1 MLTTGIASGDASS
14 YGQLLATLQQTG
26 LVGSVKQWEIPADKL
41 PDGSEGIPDVVLLDL
56 GRDPQPYFTFGAH
69 LRRLRPGVCLIA
81 CSSTYPPNQQLM
93 LDAMRSGVQ
102 DFISKPATPDAIRVI
117 LERLDQ
123 EGSSPEQ
130 ITSRKL
136 IVLMGAK
143 GGVGTTTIAV
153 NLGAHLSM
161 NAHKHTALLDFA
173 RPLGN
178 AHLFLDVRPRFGIRD
193 AMDNLDR
200 LDTHFFGG
208 LLTQHKSKLE
218 LLGGA
223 QQPEEWRSIS
233 MAPLERVVNVA
244 QANFDVV
251 LMDIGSQFSMDL
263 APVLLMAR
271 MVLLVTEANVPSL
284 WSLER
289 RLLALNGLGLEPD
302 RLRLIVN
309 RWHKGDDEVLKS
321 VEKNIKNP
329 IIASLPND
337 FKQASAAQNLGMP
350 IMKNHN
356 DVLSARYRQLA
367 SQLAGGEAMPQPP
380 GKRSGLSSV
389 FSPGKR

>member
-1 MLTTGIASGDASS
+1 MLTTGIASGDTTS
-14 YGQLLATLQQTG
+14 YGQLLASLQQTG
-26 LVGSVKQWEIPADKL
+26 LVGAVKQWEIPTDKL
-41 PDGSEGIPDVVLLDL
+41 PDGSEAIPDVVILDL
-56 GRDPQPYFTFGAH
+56 GRDPQPYFAFGAH
-69 LRRLRPGVCLIA
+69 LRRLRPGICLIA
-81 CSSTYPPNQQLM
+81 CSATFPPTQQLM

-102 DFISKPATPDAIRVI
+102 DFISKPAEPDALRII

-123 EGSSPEQ
+123 GDTPKEQ
-130 ITSRKL
+130 TASNKKL
-136 IVLMGAK
+136 IVVMGAK
-143 GGVGTTTIAV
+143 GGVGATTVAV
-153 NLGAHLSM
+153 NLGVHLSVQ
-161 NAHKHTALLDFA
+161 AHKHTALLDFA

-223 QQPEEWRSIS
+223 QQPEEWQKIS

-244 QANFDVV
+244 HANFDVV
-251 LMDIGSQFSMDL
+251 LMDLGAQFSSDL
-263 APVLLMAR
+263 APVLRMAR
-271 MVLLVTEANVPSL
+271 MILVVTEANVPSL

-289 RLLALNGLGLEPD
+289 RLLAMAGFGIEPE

-309 RWHKGDDEVLKS
+309 RWHKGDDEILKGM
-321 VEKNIKNP
+321 EKTIKNP
-329 IIASLPND
+329 IFACLPND
-337 FKQASAAQNLGMP
+337 FKQASAAQNMGTP

-367 SQLAGGEAMPQPP
+367 VQLAGGEAMPVV
-380 GKRSGLSSV
+380 KKSGLSSV
-389 FSPGKR
+389 FSGKR

>member
-1 MLTTGIASGDASS
+1 MLTTGIASGDTSS
-14 YGQLLATLQQTG
+14 YAQLLASLQQTG
-26 LVGSVKQWEIPADKL
+26 LVGSVKQWDIPTDKL
-41 PDGSEGIPDVVLLDL
+41 PDGSEPLPDVVLLDL
-56 GRDPQPYFTFGAH
+56 GRDPQPFFTFGTH
-69 LRRLRPGVCLIA
+69 LRRIRPGICLIA
-81 CSSTYPPNQQLM
+81 CSATFPPTQQLM

-102 DFISKPATPDAIRVI
+102 DFISKPADPDALRVI
-117 LERLDQ
+117 LERVDQ
-123 EGSSPEQ
+123 VSTSPKEQ
-130 ITSRKL
+130 TNARKL
-136 IVLMGAK
+136 IVMMGAK
-143 GGVGTTTIAV
+143 GGVGTTTVAV
-153 NLGAHLSM
+153 NLGVHLAM

-218 LLGGA
+218 LLGGV
-223 QQPEEWRSIS
+223 QQPEEWRSIP

-251 LMDIGSQFSMDL
+251 LMDVGAQFSSDMG
-263 APVLLMAR
+263 PVLRMAR
-271 MVLLVTEANVPSL
+271 MILMVTEANVPSL

-289 RLLALNGLGLEPD
+289 RLLALAGFGIDSE

-321 VEKNIKNP
+321 LEKSIKNP
-329 IIASLPND
+329 IFACLPND
-337 FKQASAAQNLGMP
+337 YKQASAAENLGTP

-367 SQLAGGEAMPQPP
+367 AQLTGGEAMVAPKKTGLSNVFST
-380 GKRSGLSSV
+380 GKR
-389 FSPGKR
+389 

>member
-1 MLTTGIASGDASS
+1 MLTTGIASGDTTSF
-14 YGQLLATLQQTG
+14 GLLLACLQQTG
-26 LVGSVKQWEIPADKL
+26 LVGAVKQWEIPTDKL
-41 PDGSEGIPDVVLLDL
+41 PDGSEPIPDVVLLDL
-56 GRDPQPYFTFGAH
+56 GRDPQPYFAFGAH
-69 LRRLRPGVCLIA
+69 LRRLRPGICLIA
-81 CSSTYPPNQQLM
+81 CSSTFPPNQQLM

-102 DFISKPATPDAIRVI
+102 DFIAKPAEPDALRVI

-123 EGSSPEQ
+123 GDTPKEQ
-130 ITSRKL
+130 IASKKL

-143 GGVGTTTIAV
+143 GGVGATTVAV
-153 NLGAHLSM
+153 NLGVHLSM
-161 NAHKHTALLDFA
+161 NAQKHTALLDFA

-223 QQPEEWRSIS
+223 QQPEEWRNIP

-244 QANFDVV
+244 HANFDVV
-251 LMDIGSQFSMDL
+251 LMDIGAQFSSDL
-263 APVLLMAR
+263 APVLRMAR
-271 MVLLVTEANVPSL
+271 MILVVTEANVPSL

-289 RLLALNGLGLEPD
+289 RLLAMAGFGIDPE
-302 RLRLIVN
+302 RLRIVVN
-309 RWHKGDDEVLKS
+309 RWHKGDDEILKS
-321 VEKNIKNP
+321 IEKNIKNP
-329 IIASLPND
+329 IFACLPND
-337 FKQASAAQNLGMP
+337 FKQASASQNMGTP

-367 SQLAGGEAMPQPP
+367 IQLAGGEAMPAA
-380 GKRSGLSSV
+380 KRSGLSSV
-389 FSPGKR
+389 FSGKR

>member
-1 MLTTGIASGDASS
+1 MLTTGIASGDTTS
-14 YGQLLATLQQTG
+14 YGQLLASLQQTG
-26 LVGSVKQWEIPADKL
+26 LVGAVKQWEIPTDKL
-41 PDGSEGIPDVVLLDL
+41 PDGSEAIPDVVILDL
-56 GRDPQPYFTFGAH
+56 GRDPQPYFAFGAH
-69 LRRLRPGVCLIA
+69 LRRLRPGICLIA
-81 CSSTYPPNQQLM
+81 CSATFPPTQQLM

-102 DFISKPATPDAIRVI
+102 DFISKPAEPDALRII

-123 EGSSPEQ
+123 GDTPKEQ
-130 ITSRKL
+130 TASNKKL
-136 IVLMGAK
+136 IVVMGAK
-143 GGVGTTTIAV
+143 GGVGATTVAV
-153 NLGAHLSM
+153 NLGVHLSAQ
-161 NAHKHTALLDFA
+161 AHKHTALLDFA

-223 QQPEEWRSIS
+223 QQPEEWQKIS

-244 QANFDVV
+244 HANFDVV
-251 LMDIGSQFSMDL
+251 LMDLGAQFSSDL
-263 APVLLMAR
+263 APVLRMAR
-271 MVLLVTEANVPSL
+271 MILVVTEANVPSL

-289 RLLALNGLGLEPD
+289 RLLAMAGFGIEPE

-309 RWHKGDDEVLKS
+309 RWHKGDDEILKGM
-321 VEKNIKNP
+321 EKTIKNP
-329 IIASLPND
+329 IFACLPND
-337 FKQASAAQNLGMP
+337 FKQASAAQNMGTP

-367 SQLAGGEAMPQPP
+367 VQLAGGEAMPVV
-380 GKRSGLSSV
+380 KKSGLSSV
-389 FSPGKR
+389 FSGKR